1 MTYTA
6 VTFAPVQSFIRS
18 SRKLRDLY
26 GSSLLLSHLGH
37 AICADATRRLGPGV
51 VVSPAEVSISRGVPN
66 ALVICGEYSASQAR
80 AALLAAWS
88 KVLEE
93 CRKWLESTI
102 QVSNFEAVPEGWTG
116 DWEAEWGAS
125 WKAAARHS
133 WEVFQGQGDTIAAA
147 REALKVNKRQR
158 DWSLSNWT
166 GESSSLSSAEAVVRP
181 TMARVLKPWLLDAE
195 AAKQEARDVLAQL
208 RNKLGDAFAGENEEI
223 SLLELV
229 KRLITYRPILKKA
242 FQLPCEQ
249 PLEQTRVDELLQNF
263 PRLTTRDHSGDHP
276 NQEKDKPES
285 IIWFMADGDG
295 VGSHLKALADEGLGE
310 EVALREFSAA
320 IGAWAASFY
329 ERVPLAM
336 AGLSGDIPTRK
347 ATVVYAGGDD
357 VFGSLHETEPGN
369 QDLTTTD
376 LWHWLETFPKLWAEA
391 NQPQLTISMGLVW
404 ADAKVPQR
412 EALEHARQA
421 EACAKARGKDRFAL
435 RLLYASGNHLEW
447 TCPWQWLKLIR
458 EHYRDREGRQGPEA
472 TWRHLADDLVWLQ
485 ERQAITPGT
494 AEALWEAYFP
504 GCVLPLANPAL
515 VAGGDRHRP
524 SRAEPE
530 IHRSFSLWLLDL
542 GRVMAGLEKRRDKPQ
557 RVEARTTRLA
567 EVAR

>member
-26 GSSLLLSHLGH
+26 GGSLLLSHLGH
-37 AICADATRRLGPGV
+37 AISADATRRLGSGV
-51 VVSPAEVSISRGVPN
+51 VVSPAGVSISRGVPN
-66 ALVICGEYSASQAR
+66 TLVICGAYSANQAR

-93 CRKWLESTI
+93 CRQWLESTL
-102 QVSNFEAVPEGWTG
+102 QVSAFTAVPEGWNG
-116 DWEAEWGAS
+116 NWDAEWGAS

-158 DWSLSNWT
+158 DWSLPNWT

-181 TMARVLKPWLLDAE
+181 TMARVVKPWLLDAE
-195 AAKQEARDVLAQL
+195 AAKQEARDVLSQL
-208 RNKLGDAFAGENEEI
+208 RSTLGEAFAGENEEI

-242 FQLPCEQ
+242 FQLPGEE
-249 PLEQTRVDELLQNF
+249 PLQAISVDELLQNF
-263 PRLTTRDHSGDHP
+263 PRLTTRHHSADHP
-276 NQEKDKPES
+276 VQETDTPES

-295 VGSHLKALADEGLGE
+295 VGTHLQALAQTGQGE
-310 EVALREFSAA
+310 EGALREFSAA
-320 IGAWAASFY
+320 IRAWAASLY
-329 ERVPLAM
+329 DRVPCVM
-336 AGLSGDIPTRK
+336 AEPLGHSETRK

-357 VFGSLHETEPGN
+357 VFGALHETEPGN
-369 QDLTTTD
+369 QDITTTD
-376 LWHWLETFPKLWAEA
+376 LWRWLETFPTLWAEA

-412 EALEHARQA
+412 EALQHARQA

-435 RLLYASGNHLEW
+435 RLLYANGNHLEW
-447 TCPWQWLKLIR
+447 SCPWLWLKPIR
-458 EHYRDREGRQGPEA
+458 EHYRDREGLQGAAA

-485 ERQAITPGT
+485 ERQAITAGT

-504 GCVLPLANPAL
+504 GCVLPLASPAP
-515 VAGGDRHRP
+515 VASGDRHRP

-530 IHRSFSLWLLDL
+530 TQRPFSLWLLDL
-542 GRVMAGLEKRRDKPQ
+542 GRVMAGLEKRRDKAQ
-557 RVEARTTRLA
+557 REQVRTTPLA